1 MHVEKGV
8 TGRYAISLADLDEI
22 SSKGNLMGGRFPDLE
37 GTGAS
42 MLLSMLVF
50 GFRRSGLPSLE
61 CIEAVGHGEA
71 WSNEIR

>member
-8 TGRYAISLADLDEI
+8 TGRYAISLAVLDKI
-22 SSKGNLMGGRFPDLE
+22 SSKGNSMGGHFPDLE
-37 GTGAS
+37 ATGAS

-50 GFRRSGLPSLE
+50 GSRRSGLPSLE
-61 CIEAVGHGEA
+61 CIEVVGNGEA

>member
-8 TGRYAISLADLDEI
+8 TGRYAISLADLDV
-22 SSKGNLMGGRFPDLE
+22 SSKGNSMGGRFLDLE